1 MMGVGKTTLGK
12 LVAKNQGL
20 EFIDTDANIENK
32 NSMTINEIFEQ
43 KGENFFRLEEKKEIL
58 NLLSKQDCVI
68 ALGGGAFM
76 DKTIRESVLKNAISV
91 WLDIDLK
98 ILNQR
103 LKWNQKRPLLKKYNN
118 QKKLNELYEQRKNIY
133 QLANHKIVCDKL
145 NKEDIANF
153 IELISKKYK
162 GEIFT
167 HKRGVQTE
175 EQLKYLSTWLQKDPK
190 QLQKTLLS
198 LRPGQT
204 LNAEYMYAARE
215 LLAAGMNKLDNM
227 AQADIDRQKADKCEI
242 VDEFYPDN
250 QL

>member
-1 MMGVGKTTLGK
+1 MKKNLILLGMMGVGKTTLGK

-20 EFIDTDANIENK
+20 EFIDTDTNIENK

-58 NLLSKQDCVI
+58 NSLSKQGCVI

-76 DKTIRESVLKNAISV
+76 NKTIRESVLKNAISV

-145 NKEDIANF
+145 NKEDIVNR
-153 IELISKKYK
+153 IIRLYEKY
-162 GEIFT
+162 
-167 HKRGVQTE
+167 
-175 EQLKYLSTWLQKDPK
+175 
-190 QLQKTLLS
+190 
-198 LRPGQT
+198 
-204 LNAEYMYAARE
+204 
-215 LLAAGMNKLDNM
+215 
-227 AQADIDRQKADKCEI
+227 
-242 VDEFYPDN
+242 
-250 QL
+250 

>member
-1 MMGVGKTTLGK
+1 MGVGKTTLGK

-20 EFIDTDANIENK
+20 EFIDTDANIEDK

-103 LKWNQKRPLLKKYNN
+103 LKWNQKRPLVKKYNN

-145 NKEDIANF
+145 NKEDIVNQ
-153 IELISKKYK
+153 IIRLYEKY
-162 GEIFT
+162 
-167 HKRGVQTE
+167 
-175 EQLKYLSTWLQKDPK
+175 
-190 QLQKTLLS
+190 
-198 LRPGQT
+198 
-204 LNAEYMYAARE
+204 
-215 LLAAGMNKLDNM
+215 
-227 AQADIDRQKADKCEI
+227 
-242 VDEFYPDN
+242 
-250 QL
+250 

>member
-1 MMGVGKTTLGK
+1 VKKNLVLLGMMGVGKTTLGK

-118 QKKLNELYEQRKNIY
+118 QKKLSELYEQRKNIY

-145 NKEDIANF
+145 NKENIVNR
-153 IELISKKYK
+153 IIRLYEKY
-162 GEIFT
+162 
-167 HKRGVQTE
+167 
-175 EQLKYLSTWLQKDPK
+175 
-190 QLQKTLLS
+190 
-198 LRPGQT
+198 
-204 LNAEYMYAARE
+204 
-215 LLAAGMNKLDNM
+215 
-227 AQADIDRQKADKCEI
+227 
-242 VDEFYPDN
+242 
-250 QL
+250 

>member
-1 MMGVGKTTLGK
+1 MKKNLVLLGMMGVGKTTLGK

-103 LKWNQKRPLLKKYNN
+103 LKWNQKRPLVKKYNN

-145 NKEDIANF
+145 NKENIVNR
-153 IELISKKYK
+153 IIRLYEKY
-162 GEIFT
+162 
-167 HKRGVQTE
+167 
-175 EQLKYLSTWLQKDPK
+175 
-190 QLQKTLLS
+190 
-198 LRPGQT
+198 
-204 LNAEYMYAARE
+204 
-215 LLAAGMNKLDNM
+215 
-227 AQADIDRQKADKCEI
+227 
-242 VDEFYPDN
+242 
-250 QL
+250 

>member
-1 MMGVGKTTLGK
+1 MKKNLILLGMMGVGKTTLGK

-58 NLLSKQDCVI
+58 NSLSKQDCVI

-76 DKTIRESVLKNAISV
+76 NKTIRESVLKNAISV

-118 QKKLNELYEQRKNIY
+118 QKKLNELYELRKNIY

-145 NKEDIANF
+145 NKEDIVNR
-153 IELISKKYK
+153 IIRLYEKY
-162 GEIFT
+162 
-167 HKRGVQTE
+167 
-175 EQLKYLSTWLQKDPK
+175 
-190 QLQKTLLS
+190 
-198 LRPGQT
+198 
-204 LNAEYMYAARE
+204 
-215 LLAAGMNKLDNM
+215 
-227 AQADIDRQKADKCEI
+227 
-242 VDEFYPDN
+242 
-250 QL
+250 

>member
-1 MMGVGKTTLGK
+1 MKKNLVLLGMMGVGKTTLGK

-76 DKTIRESVLKNAISV
+76 NKTIRESVLKNAISV

-145 NKEDIANF
+145 NKENIVNR
-153 IELISKKYK
+153 IIRLYEKY
-162 GEIFT
+162 
-167 HKRGVQTE
+167 
-175 EQLKYLSTWLQKDPK
+175 
-190 QLQKTLLS
+190 
-198 LRPGQT
+198 
-204 LNAEYMYAARE
+204 
-215 LLAAGMNKLDNM
+215 
-227 AQADIDRQKADKCEI
+227 
-242 VDEFYPDN
+242 
-250 QL
+250 

>member
-1 MMGVGKTTLGK
+1 MKKNLILLGMMGVGKTTLGK
-12 LVAKNQGL
+12 LIAKNQDL

-103 LKWNQKRPLLKKYNN
+103 LK
-118 QKKLNELYEQRKNIY
+118 
-133 QLANHKIVCDKL
+133 
-145 NKEDIANF
+145 
-153 IELISKKYK
+153 
-162 GEIFT
+162 
-167 HKRGVQTE
+167 
-175 EQLKYLSTWLQKDPK
+175 
-190 QLQKTLLS
+190 
-198 LRPGQT
+198 
-204 LNAEYMYAARE
+204 
-215 LLAAGMNKLDNM
+215 
-227 AQADIDRQKADKCEI
+227 
-242 VDEFYPDN
+242 
-250 QL
+250 

>member
-1 MMGVGKTTLGK
+1 MGVGKTTLGK

-20 EFIDTDANIENK
+20 EFIDTDTNIENK

-58 NLLSKQDCVI
+58 NSLSKQGCVI

-76 DKTIRESVLKNAISV
+76 NKTIRESVLKNAISV

-145 NKEDIANF
+145 NKEDIVNR
-153 IELISKKYK
+153 IIRLYEKY
-162 GEIFT
+162 
-167 HKRGVQTE
+167 
-175 EQLKYLSTWLQKDPK
+175 
-190 QLQKTLLS
+190 
-198 LRPGQT
+198 
-204 LNAEYMYAARE
+204 
-215 LLAAGMNKLDNM
+215 
-227 AQADIDRQKADKCEI
+227 
-242 VDEFYPDN
+242 
-250 QL
+250 

>member
-1 MMGVGKTTLGK
+1 MKKNLVLLGMMGVGKTTLGK

-20 EFIDTDANIENK
+20 EFFDTDTNIENK

-145 NKEDIANF
+145 NKENIVNR
-153 IELISKKYK
+153 IIRLYEKY
-162 GEIFT
+162 
-167 HKRGVQTE
+167 
-175 EQLKYLSTWLQKDPK
+175 
-190 QLQKTLLS
+190 
-198 LRPGQT
+198 
-204 LNAEYMYAARE
+204 
-215 LLAAGMNKLDNM
+215 
-227 AQADIDRQKADKCEI
+227 
-242 VDEFYPDN
+242 
-250 QL
+250 